1 MILTGLSMTAGIG
14 QSVLGGISA
23 RAAADAQNKA
33 ARQSYKLQTTQAN
46 LDYALGNLAAETQHE
61 WDKARVAQLRAIEAQ
76 NAVDQAKT
84 GARIIAQAAEA
95 YDINSAA
102 MRDKF
107 VEEERLRGTEA
118 SMNLAY
124 DQAKLFDESNQTV
137 QQYLAQQALKAQEL
151 TTVTTKQQADYAELA
166 ASLAYDEQKDHLQYQ
181 IEQIVAVADSAKMFS
196 KAAQRQGGGNT
207 AQRLKMDAL
216 KQLGMKWGQMDAK
229 SNRIESKRALAASA
243 MTDELAGLA
252 AQTAIQ
258 SQDLASR
265 VSYSRNRLGAEQ
277 GYRLAQFNELII
289 PSFDLAQRQYGREL
303 QSLQMETRAQMDNAQ
318 QPYRQ
323 QQYMDPRAPIAGLG
337 PVSLGPTKVQGPSWG
352 SIAGQA
358 VLGGVKGAMSGA
370 YKKTDATGKVTGLG
384 FL

>member
-1 MILTGLSMTAGIG
+1 MILTGIGIAAGIG

-23 RAAADAQNKA
+23 RQAAAAQNSA
-33 ARQSYKLQTTQAN
+33 AKKSYRLASVSNN
-46 LDYALGNLAAETQHE
+46 LNYALGNLQAETQHE

-76 NAVDQAKT
+76 NAVDQAKL
-84 GARIIAQAAEA
+84 GSRIIAQAAEA

-107 VEEERLRGTEA
+107 VEEEALRGTEA
-118 SMNLAY
+118 SLNLAY
-124 DQAKLFDESNQTV
+124 DQAKLFDETNQTV
-137 QQYLAQQALKAQEL
+137 QQYLASQALKGAEL
-151 TTVTTKQQADYAELA
+151 DTITTKQQSDYAELA

-216 KQLGMKWGQMDAK
+216 KQLGMKWGAMDAK

-243 MTDELAGLA
+243 MTSELAGLA

-258 SQDLASR
+258 TQDLASR
-265 VSYSRNRLGAEQ
+265 ISYSQNRMGAESA
-277 GYRLAQFNELII
+277 YKLSQFNDLII
-289 PSFDLAQRQYGREL
+289 PSFGLSQRQYTREL
-303 QSLQMETRAQMDNAQ
+303 RSLQLETKAQMDNAG

-337 PVSLGPTKVQGPSWG
+337 PVSLGPTKVQAPSWG